1 MARDGGDTV
10 DEEAF
15 HSGLESWLGVV
26 LTQGV

>member
-10 DEEAF
+10 NEEAMD
-15 HSGLESWLGVV
+15 SGLESWLSFV